1 MPGACNLTTNFL
13 VPVAAGLPPKTVTL
27 SIDKATNM
35 NDISSVGIDCHIHL
49 FGDALRYPAMAERTY
64 TPTEATLS
72 QWRATSEPLG
82 VRRAVLIQPSAYG
95 TDNAR
100 LLDGLRTA
108 GDMVRGIVV
117 IDDATPDHVLETM
130 HGLGVRGVRLNFVTG
145 ASPDPHRVP
154 AQLKATAARIADF
167 GWHLQVLA
175 RGALLESIA
184 VQVPKLAV
192 PVVFDHMAGAR
203 ATLGLDEIGF
213 KAALGLLR
221 AGKCWIKIS
230 GADHV
235 SSHRETPEEALT
247 IMRTLI
253 EANPDQ
259 LIWGSDWPHIGKAGG
274 PKSVEYL
281 PIDHGRLLALMRQA
295 SGKAYEKILTDNP
308 ARLYGWTYT
317 GTAVA

>member
-1 MPGACNLTTNFL
+1 
-13 VPVAAGLPPKTVTL
+13 
-27 SIDKATNM
+27 M
-35 NDISSVGIDCHIHL
+35 NDISSIGIDCHIHL
-49 FGDALRYPAMAERTY
+49 FGDALRYPAIAERTY

-72 QWRATSEPLG
+72 QWRAISEPLG

-95 TDNAR
+95 TDNAQ
-100 LLDGLRTA
+100 LLDGLRKA
-108 GDMVRGIVV
+108 GDMARGIAV

-145 ASPDPHRVP
+145 ASPGPRSVP
-154 AQLKATAARIADF
+154 AQLQATAARIADL

-184 VQVPKLAV
+184 VQVPKLGV

-203 ATLGLDEIGF
+203 TSLGLDEVGF

-221 AGKCWIKIS
+221 EGKCWIKIS

-235 SSHRETPEEALT
+235 SEHREAPEEALT
-247 IMRTLI
+247 IMRTLVA
-253 EANPDQ
+253 ANSDQ

-274 PKSVEYL
+274 PQSVEYL
-281 PIDHGRLLALMRQA
+281 PINHGRLLALLRQA
-295 SGKAYEKILTDNP
+295 SGEACEKILTDNP
-308 ARLYGWTYT
+308 ARLYGWTYA
-317 GTAVA
+317 GTPVV